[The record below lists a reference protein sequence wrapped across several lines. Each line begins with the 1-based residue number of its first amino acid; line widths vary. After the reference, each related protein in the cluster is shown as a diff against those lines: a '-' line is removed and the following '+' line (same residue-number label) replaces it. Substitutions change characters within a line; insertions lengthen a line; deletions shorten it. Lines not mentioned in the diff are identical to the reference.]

1 MYIFR
6 LSYIYFFTQNSVSNL
21 VKRTILKINVKVHLE
36 VPDVS
41 NLVKRTILKIGVKM
55 PLGIV
60 TVSNLVKRTILKIS
74 IRDIYIHVRSVT

>member
-41 NLVKRTILKIGVKM
+41 NLVKRTILKILNLADAST
-55 PLGIV
+55 PL
-60 TVSNLVKRTILKIS
+60 VSNLVKRTILKIS
-74 IRDIYIHVRSVT
+74 CLVTSFPSMSVT

>member
-60 TVSNLVKRTILKIS
+60 TVSNLVKRTILKITTLCLRVS
-74 IRDIYIHVRSVT
+74 CQSVT

>member
-41 NLVKRTILKIGVKM
+41 NLVKRTILKITERLNAPKPM
-55 PLGIV
+55 
-60 TVSNLVKRTILKIS
+60 
-74 IRDIYIHVRSVT
+74 SVT